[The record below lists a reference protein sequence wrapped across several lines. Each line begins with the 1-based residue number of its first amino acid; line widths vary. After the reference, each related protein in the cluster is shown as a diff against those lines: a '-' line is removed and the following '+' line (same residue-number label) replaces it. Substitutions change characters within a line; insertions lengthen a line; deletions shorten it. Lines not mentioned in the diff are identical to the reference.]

1 MNLAKRSF
9 ANRRVLLAS
18 DRADRSEDL
27 AAILVKAGEVEQMST
42 YDMPE
47 DPAGNYAG
55 VVVDIDL
62 SSLSSVQMVRRK
74 LTSKAYEDVPRL
86 FVLSDALHRES
97 TQAWSLGATDTI
109 RWPFDARAIQQRLA
123 MSFPERE
130 EEIEAGVILNDG
142 VSAAQ
147 DVLVKIFDKLPAGVP
162 LTFKDI
168 SQAEDK
174 ILKSLRG
181 SSLRQWLI
189 AINKHH
195 SRTFRHSLFVT
206 GFAVAFAQHLGMRDS
221 DQRRLARAALIHDVG
236 KAFVPAAILDKIEPL
251 TPEEE
256 SILSAHARVGFDTL
270 GSQGDFPPE
279 MLDVVLHHH
288 ELLNGTGYPEAIAG
302 QEITD
307 IVRMITIIDIFS
319 MLVEERPDSPAMS
332 HADAFAAMEN
342 MKDEIDQQILQA
354 FRPIALGV

>member
-1 MNLAKRSF
+1 MAVAKRFF

-27 AAILVKAGEVEQMST
+27 AAILVKTGEVEQMST
-42 YDMPE
+42 QDMPE

-62 SSLSSVQMVRRK
+62 SSLSSVQAVRRR
-74 LTSKAYEDVPRL
+74 LTSKAYENVPRL
-86 FVLSDALHRES
+86 FVLSDTLHRDS

-130 EEIEAGVILNDG
+130 EEIEAGATLSDG
-142 VSAAQ
+142 IGAAQ
-147 DVLVKIFDKLPAGVP
+147 DVLVKMFDRLPAGVP

-168 SQAEDK
+168 AQAEDK

-181 SSLRQWLI
+181 SSLREWLI

-206 GFAVAFAQHLGMRDS
+206 GVAVAFAQHLGMRDS

-236 KAFVPAAILDKIEPL
+236 KAFVPAAILDKIDRL
-251 TPEEE
+251 SAEEE
-256 SILSAHARVGFDTL
+256 AILAAHARVGFDTL
-270 GSQGDFPPE
+270 SSQGDFPPE

-288 ELLNGTGYPEAIAG
+288 ELLDGTGYPEAIAG
-302 QEITD
+302 QEIAD
-307 IVRMITIIDIFS
+307 IVRIVTIIDIFS
-319 MLVEERPDSPAMS
+319 MLVEDRPDSPAMP
-332 HADAFAAMEN
+332 HAAAFAAMEQ
-342 MKDEIDQQILQA
+342 MKVQIDQQILQA
-354 FRPIALGV
+354 FRPIALGL